1 MASVSVIAIDN
12 TIKTNV
18 TGFRDY
24 VFTKIFNDM
33 PVISFGARNI
43 NRKMLKFLKFS
54 LSNTL
59 GTLLVDNKDI
69 YIMSEEFFC
78 GFSLVVLMFTILC

>member
-1 MASVSVIAIDN
+1 MVSVSVIAVDN

-24 VFTKIFNDM
+24 VFTKIFSDM

-43 NRKMLKFLKFS
+43 NRKMLKFLIFS